1 LFDYLV
7 YLVMLTPAI
16 STVFTN
22 GVGTIE
28 AHPQG
33 YAIVRYRP
41 VTVEIAALQELLTHL
56 GQLLLQRGWRKV
68 LVDSRALAIFRQ
80 EVKDWARANWIAPV
94 IARPPELV
102 LATLLPDNV
111 FGRLAMTEL
120 QLGSSSGNQNLNFA
134 DEAAAHTY
142 LSR

>member
-1 LFDYLV
+1 
-7 YLVMLTPAI
+7 MHTSAI

-22 GVGTIE
+22 AVGTIE
-28 AHPQG
+28 EHPQG
-33 YAIVRYRP
+33 YAIVRYHP
-41 VTVEIAALQELLTHL
+41 GTAEIPALHELLTHL
-56 GQLLLQRGWRKV
+56 GQLLLQRGWHKV
-68 LVDSRALAIFRQ
+68 LVDSRALAVFRQ
-80 EVKDWARANWIAPV
+80 EVKDWGRANWIAPV

-120 QLGSSSGNQNLNFA
+120 QLGSTSGNQNLNFA
-134 DEAAAHTY
+134 NEADAHAY

>member
-1 LFDYLV
+1 LFLLDYLI
-7 YLVMLTPAI
+7 YIPMPTATTLFNNAA
-16 STVFTN
+16 
-22 GVGTIE
+22 GTLE

-33 YAIVRYRP
+33 YAIVRYHP
-41 VTVEIAALQELLTHL
+41 GTVEIPALQELLTRL

-68 LVDSRALAIFRQ
+68 LVDTRALAVFRP

-94 IARPPELV
+94 IARPPELI

-134 DEAAAHTY
+134 NEADAHAY
-142 LSR
+142 LSH

>member
-1 LFDYLV
+1 
-7 YLVMLTPAI
+7 MLSSII

-22 GVGTIE
+22 EVGTIE

-33 YAIVRYRP
+33 YAIVRYNP
-41 VTVEIAALQELLTHL
+41 VTVEILALQELLTHL
-56 GQLLLQRGWRKV
+56 GHLLLQRGWRKV
-68 LVDSRALAIFRQ
+68 LVDTQALTVLQQ

-94 IARPPELV
+94 IARPPNLV

-111 FGRLAMTEL
+111 FSRLAMTEL
-120 QLGSSSGNQNLNFA
+120 QLGTSSGNQNLNFA
-134 DEAAAHTY
+134 EVAAAHAY